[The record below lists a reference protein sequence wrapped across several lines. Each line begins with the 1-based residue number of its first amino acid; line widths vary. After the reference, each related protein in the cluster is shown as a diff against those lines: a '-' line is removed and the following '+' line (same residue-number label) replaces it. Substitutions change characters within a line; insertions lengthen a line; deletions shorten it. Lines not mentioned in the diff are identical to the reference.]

1 VYWKDVLRLCSLFL
15 AVACPFDFVVNACA
29 HTHDLLPRQSLYTHA
44 HLPTGAP
51 KLPQNNRKIS
61 QTVEG
66 IRGSAQFLNR
76 VLASDLSILG

>member
-1 VYWKDVLRLCSLFL
+1 VIFVRTIISHS
-15 AVACPFDFVVNACA
+15 PFDNVRDAN
-29 HTHDLLPRQSLYTHA
+29 
-44 HLPTGAP
+44 TGGP

-66 IRGSAQFLNR
+66 IRGSAKFLNR